1 MPFRRIILILLVGPG
16 FAGPALAAD
25 YSLAPAVLD
34 SGGLQAGSANYSA
47 SFSAAPGGEGTSTNY
62 RLRSGYA
69 GQLFDPDTLTGVNFI
84 LPVSLAANGSA
95 KSISTTAHGAG
106 VLLLT
111 YEGRG
116 FTSYLSSSDAPST
129 PGLYRVSAAAV
140 SQEYIGSVSRDFVI
154 SGPLAGADAL
164 TKTINNAPIAIT
176 LQQLLANDTRVRPDG
191 TVTSSGLSITGVLAG
206 SGNRVFLGAEEDAG
220 WIFFAPSTAPSEVF
234 GYVVSDGVSIANGV
248 VTVTAQG
255 SATPFT
261 LQFVRRGIPV
271 YDNINNRTSLSVDF
285 IGVPGQNYQVEWSNN
300 LSTWNSAGL
309 ISTGLTGSF
318 TVTFSAAGDHVAAWT
333 QSMFF
338 RAKR

>member
-1 MPFRRIILILLVGPG
+1 MPFRRIILILLLGPG

-34 SGGLQAGSANYSA
+34 SGGRQAGSANYSA

-69 GQLFDPDTLTGVNFI
+69 GQLFDPDTLTGVDFT

-95 KSISTTAHGAG
+95 KSISASAGGAG
-106 VLLLT
+106 ALRLT

-116 FTSYLSSSDAPST
+116 FTSYLSSSAAPAA

-140 SQEYIGSVSRDFVI
+140 SQEYTGSVSRDFVI
-154 SGPLAGADAL
+154 TGPLAGADAL
-164 TKTINNAPIAIT
+164 TKTINNSPIAIT
-176 LQQLLANDTRVRPDG
+176 LDELLANDTRVLPDG
-191 TVTSSGLSITGVLAG
+191 TVTSSGLSITSVLAG
-206 SGNRVFLGAEEDAG
+206 SGNQVFLGAEEDAG
-220 WIFFAPSTAPSEVF
+220 WIFFAPSLAASEVF

-261 LQFVRRGIPV
+261 LQIVRLGTPV
-271 YDNINNRTSLSVDF
+271 YATPRTSLSVDF

-300 LSTWNSAGL
+300 LSAWNSAGL

-318 TVTFSAAGDHVAAWT
+318 TVTFSAEGNHVAAWT

>member
-1 MPFRRIILILLVGPG
+1 MPFRRIILLFLLGPG

-34 SGGLQAGSANYSA
+34 SGGRQAGSANYSA
-47 SFSAAPGGEGTSTNY
+47 SFSAAPGGEGTSSNY

-69 GQLFDPDTLTGVNFI
+69 GQLFDPDTLTGVDFT

-95 KSISTTAHGAG
+95 KSISASAGGAG
-106 VLLLT
+106 ALRLT
-111 YEGRG
+111 YQGRG
-116 FTSYLSSSDAPST
+116 FTSYLSSSAAPAT

-176 LQQLLANDTRVRPDG
+176 LDELLANDTRVLPDG

-220 WIFFAPSTAPSEVF
+220 WIFFAPSLVASEVF

-261 LQFVRRGIPV
+261 LQIVRLGTPV
-271 YDNINNRTSLSVDF
+271 FDNINNRTSLPVDF
-285 IGVPGQNYQVEWSNN
+285 IGVPGQTYQVEWATH

-318 TVTFSAAGDHVAAWT
+318 TVTFSAEGNHVAAWT

>member
-1 MPFRRIILILLVGPG
+1 MPLRRIILIFLLGPG
-16 FAGPALAAD
+16 FAGPSLAVE

-34 SGGLQAGSANYSA
+34 SGGRQAGSANYSA
-47 SFSAAPGGEGTSTNY
+47 SFSAAPGGKGTSTNY

-69 GQLFDPDTLTGVNFI
+69 GQLFDPDTLTGVAFT
-84 LPVSLAANGSA
+84 LPVNLAADGSA
-95 KSISTTAHGAG
+95 KSISASAGGAG
-106 VLLLT
+106 ALRLT

-116 FTSYLSSSDAPST
+116 ITSYLSSSDAPST

-154 SGPLAGADAL
+154 SGPLAVDDAL

-176 LQQLLANDTRVRPDG
+176 LDELLANDTRVLPDG
-191 TVTSSGLSITGVLAG
+191 TVTSDGLSITSVVAG
-206 SGNRVFLGAEEDAG
+206 SGNTVFLGAEEDAG
-220 WIFFAPSTAPSEVF
+220 WIFFAPSTAASEVF

-261 LQFVRRGIPV
+261 LQIVRLGTPV
-271 YDNINNRTSLSVDF
+271 YDNTRTSLSVDF
-285 IGVPGQNYQVEWSNN
+285 IGVPGQNYQVEWSTD

-318 TVTFSAAGDHVAAWT
+318 TVTFSAVGNHSAAWS

>member
-1 MPFRRIILILLVGPG
+1 
-16 FAGPALAAD
+16 
-25 YSLAPAVLD
+25 
-34 SGGLQAGSANYSA
+34 
-47 SFSAAPGGEGTSTNY
+47 
-62 RLRSGYA
+62 
-69 GQLFDPDTLTGVNFI
+69 
-84 LPVSLAANGSA
+84 
-95 KSISTTAHGAG
+95 
-106 VLLLT
+106 
-111 YEGRG
+111 
-116 FTSYLSSSDAPST
+116 
-129 PGLYRVSAAAV
+129 
-140 SQEYIGSVSRDFVI
+140 
-154 SGPLAGADAL
+154 
-164 TKTINNAPIAIT
+164 
-176 LQQLLANDTRVRPDG
+176 
-191 TVTSSGLSITGVLAG
+191 VLAG

>member
-285 IGVPGQNYQVEWSNN
+285 IGVPGQNYQVEWSPD

>member
-116 FTSYLSSSDAPST
+116 FTSYLSSSDAPAT

-285 IGVPGQNYQVEWSNN
+285 IGVPGQNYQVEWSTD

>member
-34 SGGLQAGSANYSA
+34 SGGQQAGSANYSA

-285 IGVPGQNYQVEWSNN
+285 IGVPGQNYQVEWSPD